1 MANERRRINSSACQR
16 QASLAHFTA
25 TPKKTMKLHTSHR
38 LAVVSSLFLMLAACG
53 GGGDAPA
60 PAPTPTPAPPAVTIN
75 GQVVASFAAADGTTD
90 QGRTATAF
98 AYAEKAGDLPAT
110 PVLNVSNNVL
120 NVTGSF
126 KNANG
131 STFGGVGIDIP
142 LRDADRDQIQSGA
155 TKVQFSLASTG
166 TNKTLKFK
174 IKAVGAQANGC
185 VPAAS
190 VTVTSTQTNYE
201 LALTDAN
208 FKLPDFCGGA
218 TATNPALAGTLAK
231 VGALEVSDEAFPATG
246 TATVGIH
253 LGSVAFAPKPATPA
267 TSALS
272 ITGAFSFEYG
282 TGASGNALAESGTAY
297 TLSGNRTSATESWA
311 ATVAVLPLTQTSDLS
326 GWPALSI
333 NLASTGNSQLVIML
347 QSADAVDDGCFPS
360 YVVTGLSGTA
370 TTRVIPFS
378 SFSLANNPDPNC
390 AAASATRPDTAVAL
404 TKLKQFQIRDMK
416 GSTGLDA
423 VSVVIGKPVLLSG
436 Q

>member
-1 MANERRRINSSACQR
+1 MNIHN
-16 QASLAHFTA
+16 AS
-25 TPKKTMKLHTSHR
+25 R
-38 LAVVSSLFLMLAACG
+38 LAAVSSLFLLLAACG
-53 GGGDAPA
+53 GGGDSPAPAPAPGPAPAPAPAPGPAPA
-60 PAPTPTPAPPAVTIN
+60 PAPTPVTIN
-75 GQVVASFAAADGTTD
+75 GQVVASFTAADGTTD

-98 AYAEKAGDLPAT
+98 SYAEKAGDKPNTPA
-110 PVLNVSNNVL
+110 LNVSSNIL
-120 NVTGSF
+120 HVTGDF
-126 KNANG
+126 NNTMG

-142 LRDADRDQIQSGA
+142 LRDADRNQIQSGA

-185 VPAAS
+185 VPVAN
-190 VTVTSTQTNYE
+190 VTVTATQTNYE
-201 LALTDAN
+201 LDLTDAN
-208 FKLPDFCGGA
+208 FKLPDFCGGP
-218 TATNPALAGTLAK
+218 TATNPALAATLAN
-231 VGALEVSDEAFPATG
+231 VGALEVSDEAFPTSG

-282 TGASGNALAESGTAY
+282 TGASGHALAESNTAY
-297 TLSGNRTSATESWA
+297 TLTGNRTSATEPWA
-311 ATVAVLPLTQTSDLS
+311 ATVAVLPLTTTSDLS

-347 QSADAVDDGCFPS
+347 QSADATDDGCFPS
-360 YVVTGLSGTA
+360 YVVTGLSGTSS
-370 TTRVIPFS
+370 TRVIPFS
-378 SFSLANNPDPNC
+378 SFSLANNPDPSC
-390 AAASATRPDTAVAL
+390 AAASATRPDTAIAL
-404 TKLKQFQIRDMK
+404 TKLKQFQLRDLK

-423 VSVVIGKPVLLSG
+423 VSVVIGKPVLVSG